1 MTTAPRLW
9 WSLTVGGR
17 LERLSPWECRRLL
30 ASSAVGRLG
39 YTSADGPRI
48 VPMNFT
54 VAGDR
59 LIFRTA
65 PETEAARCANGH
77 PVAFEVDQVDE
88 FLRAGWSVLVT
99 GEASEITSDELRML
113 DLTQAPDAWP
123 EGWRSMFLQLP
134 LTKITGRRVHQ
145 A

>member
-1 MTTAPRLW
+1 
-9 WSLTVGGR
+9 
-17 LERLSPWECRRLL
+17 
-30 ASSAVGRLG
+30 
-39 YTSADGPRI
+39 
-48 VPMNFT
+48 MNYT

-59 LIFRTA
+59 LIFRTP
-65 PETEAARCANGH
+65 PETEAGRCANGH

-113 DLTQAPDAWP
+113 DLSQAPDPWP
-123 EGWRSMFLQLP
+123 DGWYSIFLQVP